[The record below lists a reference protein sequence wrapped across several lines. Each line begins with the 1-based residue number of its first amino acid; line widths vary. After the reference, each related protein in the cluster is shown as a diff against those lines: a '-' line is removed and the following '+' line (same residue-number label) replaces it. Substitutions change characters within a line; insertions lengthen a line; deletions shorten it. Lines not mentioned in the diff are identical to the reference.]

1 MAGDAAVD
9 AYKLRREA
17 DLIRRRL
24 YAELA
29 PIEKAE
35 RAKLIARLTA
45 IEPALNSGA
54 ATAPAPAEASAVPP
68 PAGSG
73 QSPASF
79 TLGAGAEKVDAA
91 VHLRMERLPTAMLHL
106 LDPRT
111 NPLVSVTVTN
121 KGTSPQRVRVAT
133 VVEGYSATSVSTVEV
148 KRGATAPAVN
158 HLPTFFPEALERV
171 TELTKA
177 TVRVAVTDIDGT
189 MIDEGTFPV
198 ALLARTAAVL
208 QVKDPSTNTTSDLSR
223 YLGAWV
229 TPNAEEVMEVLRE
242 AAGLVAGRGIVGYL
256 DGAGAVD
263 AQAKAIFA
271 ALAARGIT
279 YVNSIIGFGAGAGES
294 LQRVRLPAEALA
306 RRSANCL
313 DGTVLVASLL
323 EAASINPG
331 IVLVPGHALVAW
343 ETAEGSGKW
352 SFLETTYI
360 GTRTYEEARRFG
372 ELQAG
377 ERTPTVLSLA
387 ALRATDGITP
397 MA

>member
-1 MAGDAAVD
+1 MAEDAAVD
-9 AYKLRREA
+9 AYNRGREA

-24 YAELA
+24 YGELA
-29 PIEKAE
+29 TLDEAE
-35 RAKLIARLTA
+35 RAGLIERLTV
-45 IEPALNSGA
+45 IEAALHAGA
-54 ATAPAPAEASAVPP
+54 GPAPAPAGSSP
-68 PAGSG
+68 PAVSR

-79 TLGAGAEKVDAA
+79 TLGTGARKIDAA
-91 VHLRMERLPTAMLHL
+91 VQLRMERLPTAMVHL
-106 LDPRT
+106 LDPGT

-121 KGTSPQRVRVAT
+121 HNVAPQRVRVAT
-133 VVEGYSATSVSTVEV
+133 VVEGYSATAVTTVEV
-148 KRGATAPAVN
+148 DRGATTPPVN

-171 TELTKA
+171 AELTKA

-198 ALLARTAAVL
+198 AMLARTAAVL
-208 QVKDPSTNTTSDLSR
+208 QVRDPATNTTSDLSR

-229 TPNAEEVMEVLRE
+229 TPNAPEVMEVLRE
-242 AAGLVAGRGIVGYL
+242 AAGMVGPRGIVGYL
-256 DGAGAVD
+256 DGPAAVD
-263 AQAKAIFA
+263 AQAKAIFT

-294 LQRVRLPAEALA
+294 LQRVRLPSEALA

-313 DGTVLVASLL
+313 DGTVLFASLL

-343 ETAEGSGKW
+343 ETKEGSWAW
-352 SFLETTYI
+352 SYLETTYI
-360 GTRTYEEARRFG
+360 GTRTYEDARRFG

-387 ALRATDGITP
+387 TLRAAHGITP